1 VVVVLS
7 TCLDRNS
14 ADAHKS
20 CKAALAVLVPHRRPC
35 SSRRGC
41 VDSISESASRPPMLS
56 FRYLRLAVIGALAAV
71 GVVAGVSAA
80 SGSAT
85 NEAVERAALAPFS
98 DFLRKEANG
107 LCGDFVPAVA
117 VKLFRPVS
125 AGRAC
130 EEAAA
135 EAFARYEVLALQPEP
150 SATVRNVYARL
161 GRAWVNLSFSHGP
174 TQVVALKLVA
184 GRWRV
189 SSPASV
195 QLFTCPSVAARLCDK
210 GSKVLTLAT
219 IETSELTFIPAAVRR
234 IGARALPEYEAG
246 STVAVQSGCLACHR
260 IGEDGRE
267 GPGPNLTRVG
277 ARLDKEQLM
286 HAVIDAREPMPSF
299 SGLPRAKLAALI
311 RFLALLR

>member
-1 VVVVLS
+1 
-7 TCLDRNS
+7 
-14 ADAHKS
+14 
-20 CKAALAVLVPHRRPC
+20 
-35 SSRRGC
+35 
-41 VDSISESASRPPMLS
+41 MLS
-56 FRYLRLAVIGALAAV
+56 SRYLRLAMIGVLAAV

-85 NEAVERAALAPFS
+85 NEAVERATLAPFS
-98 DFLRKEANG
+98 DFLRKEAKD

-125 AGRAC
+125 AGQGC
-130 EEAAA
+130 EQAAA
-135 EAFARYEVLALQPEP
+135 EAFARYEVLALRPEP
-150 SATVRNVYARL
+150 SATVHTVYTRL
-161 GRAWVNLSFSHGP
+161 GRAWVNLRFSRGP
-174 TQVVALKLVA
+174 TQLVALKLFA

-189 SSPASV
+189 SSPAFV
-195 QLFTCPSVAARLCDK
+195 QLFTCPSVAVGLCHQ

-219 IETSELTFIPAAVRR
+219 IETGELTFIPAAVRR
-234 IGARALPEYEAG
+234 IGSRELREYEAG
-246 STVAVQSGCLACHR
+246 SGVAVQSGCLACHR

-267 GPGPNLTRVG
+267 GPGPDLTRVG
-277 ARLDKEQLM
+277 ERLDKEQLM